1 MALPLLSL
9 DVRAGIPAARAGL
22 RFLSRLKKP
31 SKPGGITLY
40 RGEPVPGK
48 FDMPLKDLAKTMYG
62 KDSPRYTLFG
72 DMGNPMLRRAAAG
85 RWFSTKPSSTLGYA
99 GSKVYSW
106 KPKDWA
112 NIINWGGGYKK
123 GVVKKL
129 KLTAKEA
136 RMAKKLQQKIS
147 GHDISHF
154 YIAPRSTLP
163 RIEKDSI
170 LTAIAN
176 LKNMMGR
183 YKHGGLARI
192 LEV

>member
-1 MALPLLSL
+1 MAFPLLSL
-9 DVRAGIPAARAGL
+9 AARAGIPAARSAL
-22 RFLSRLKKP
+22 RFMSRMKKP
-31 SKPGGITLY
+31 KGGGITLY
-40 RGEPVPGK
+40 RGEPVPTK
-48 FDMPLKDLAKTMYG
+48 YDMPFKELAKTMYRPE
-62 KDSPRYTLFG
+62 SARYTVLG
-72 DMGNPMLRRAAAG
+72 DLGNPALRRGAAG

-99 GSKVYSW
+99 GSKVFSW

-129 KLTAKEA
+129 TLSPKELKLAK
-136 RMAKKLQQKIS
+136 RLQKKIS

-154 YIAPRSTLP
+154 YIAPKSTLP
-163 RIEKDSI
+163 RIEKDPL
-170 LTAIAN
+170 LTAVAN
-176 LKNMMGR
+176 LKNMMGI

>member
-1 MALPLLSL
+1 MLWSL
-9 DVRAGIPAARAGL
+9 AARAGIPAARSAL

-31 SKPGGITLY
+31 KGGGITLF
-40 RGEPVPGK
+40 RGEPVPTK
-48 FDMPLKDLAKTMYG
+48 HSMSLKEMAKAMYRPE
-62 KDSPRYTLFG
+62 SARYTVLG
-72 DMGNPMLRRAAAG
+72 DLGNPALRRGAAG

-99 GSKVYSW
+99 GSKVFSW

-129 KLTAKEA
+129 TLSPKELKLAK
-136 RMAKKLQQKIS
+136 RLQKKIS
-147 GHDISHF
+147 GHDMRQF
-154 YIAPRSTLP
+154 YVVPKSTLP
-163 RIEKDSI
+163 RIEKDPI
-170 LTAIAN
+170 LTAVAN
-176 LKNMMGR
+176 LKNMMGI

>member
-1 MALPLLSL
+1 MLWSL
-9 DVRAGIPAARAGL
+9 AARAGIPAARSAL
-22 RFLSRLKKP
+22 RFISKLKKP
-31 SKPGGITLY
+31 SGGGITLY
-40 RGEPVPGK
+40 RGEPVVSK
-48 FDMPLKDLAKTMYG
+48 HAMSLKDMAKAMYT
-62 KDSPRYTLFG
+62 KDASRYTVLG
-72 DMGNPMLRRAAAG
+72 DLGNPALRRGAAG
-85 RWFSTKPSSTLGYA
+85 RWFSTKPSSVTGYA

-129 KLTAKEA
+129 TLTPKELKL
-136 RMAKKLQQKIS
+136 AKKLQQKVS

-154 YIAPRSTLP
+154 YIAPKSALP
-163 RIEKDSI
+163 RVEKDAI
-170 LTAIAN
+170 LTAVAN
-176 LKNMMGR
+176 LKNMLGI

>member
-1 MALPLLSL
+1 MALWSL
-9 DVRAGIPAARAGL
+9 AARAGIPAARSAM
-22 RFLSRLKKP
+22 RFLSKLKKP
-31 SKPGGITLY
+31 QGITLY
-40 RGEPVPGK
+40 RGEPVVSKHG
-48 FDMPLKDLAKTMYG
+48 MSLKEQAKHMYT
-62 KDSPRYTLFG
+62 KDYTSLFG
-72 DMGNPMLRRAAAG
+72 SSNPTLRQGAAG
-85 RWFSTKPSSTLGYA
+85 RWFSTKPLKVTGYA

-129 KLTAKEA
+129 TLSPKELKLAK
-136 RMAKKLQQKIS
+136 RLQKKIS

-163 RIEKDSI
+163 RIEKDPI
-170 LTAIAN
+170 LTAVAN
-176 LKNMMGR
+176 LKNILGR
-183 YKHGGLARI
+183 YKQGGLARI

>member
-1 MALPLLSL
+1 MALWSL
-9 DVRAGIPAARAGL
+9 AARAGIPAARSAL
-22 RFLSRLKKP
+22 RFLSKLKKP
-31 SKPGGITLY
+31 PKGITLY
-40 RGEPVPGK
+40 RGEPVPTK

-62 KDSPRYTLFG
+62 KDSARYTLFG
-72 DMGNPMLRRAAAG
+72 DMGNPMLRRGAAG

-129 KLTAKEA
+129 TLTPKELKLAK
-136 RMAKKLQQKIS
+136 RLQKKIS

-154 YIAPRSTLP
+154 YIAPKSTLP
-163 RIEKDSI
+163 RIEKDPI
-170 LTAIAN
+170 LTAVAN
-176 LKNMMGR
+176 LKNMLGR
-183 YKHGGLARI
+183 YKQGGLARI

>member
-1 MALPLLSL
+1 MALWSL
-9 DVRAGIPAARAGL
+9 AARAGIPAARSAL
-22 RFLSRLKKP
+22 RFLSKMKKP
-31 SKPGGITLY
+31 PKGITLY

-62 KDSPRYTLFG
+62 KDTARYALFG
-72 DMGNPMLRRAAAG
+72 DMGNPALRRAAAG
-85 RWFSTKPSSTLGYA
+85 RWFSTKPSSVTGYA

-129 KLTAKEA
+129 TLTPKELKLAK
-136 RMAKKLQQKIS
+136 RLQAKIS

-163 RIEKDSI
+163 RIEKDPI
-170 LTAIAN
+170 LTAVAN
-176 LKNMMGR
+176 LKNMLGR

>member
-1 MALPLLSL
+1 MSL
-9 DVRAGIPAARAGL
+9 FKLASRAGIPAAKRAMS
-22 RFLSRLKKP
+22 FLSKLKKP
-31 SKPGGITLY
+31 PKTGGITLY
-40 RGEPVPGK
+40 RGEPVPTK
-48 FDMPLKDLAKTMYG
+48 YEMPLKDLAKAMY
-62 KDSPRYTLFG
+62 KPESSRYTILG
-72 DMGNPMLRRAAAG
+72 DLGNPALRRGAAG

-99 GSKVYSW
+99 GSKVFSW

-136 RMAKKLQQKIS
+136 RMAKKLQAKIS
-147 GHDISHF
+147 GHNIDHF
-154 YIAPRSTLP
+154 YIAPKSTLP
-163 RIEKDSI
+163 RIEKDPI
-170 LTAIAN
+170 LTAVAN
-176 LKNMMGR
+176 LKNMMGI

>member
-1 MALPLLSL
+1 MSL
-9 DVRAGIPAARAGL
+9 FNLAARAGIPAARSAL
-22 RFLSRLKKP
+22 RFLSRMKKP
-31 SKPGGITLY
+31 KGGGITLY
-40 RGEPVPGK
+40 RGEPVPTK
-48 FDMPLKDLAKTMYG
+48 FDMPLKDLAKVMYN
-62 KDSPRYTLFG
+62 KKYTSLFG
-72 DMGNPMLRRAAAG
+72 DRNPMLRRGAAG
-85 RWFSTKPSSTLGYA
+85 RWFSTKPSSVTGYA

-129 KLTAKEA
+129 TLTPKELKLAK
-136 RMAKKLQQKIS
+136 RLQKKIS

-154 YIAPRSTLP
+154 YIAPKSTLP
-163 RIEKDSI
+163 RIEKDAI
-170 LTAIAN
+170 LTAVAN
-176 LKNMMGR
+176 LKNMMGI